1 MINAAASNRPGSI
14 PQQVQ
19 ELSIESSDTLRA
31 LSSPCRGV
39 CMEDSTAALPS
50 LPSSCTEPSLS
61 ITTFNILAPIYKRIG
76 PDENCR
82 ESDYHD
88 AWYKRNLDII
98 RMLLSN
104 DSSIICLQELWLE
117 NEELVHLYEDSLNRH
132 GYDVFTLRRTSGRG
146 DGLLTAIK
154 RDRFSVLTCKDLRFN
169 DFGDRVAQ
177 ILHLRVKVPFFRR
190 NQIAEQQMLLVNTH
204 LLFPHNSSFCLIR
217 LWQVYKIIECLEK
230 FMVEHG
236 LTPVPVI
243 LCGDWNGS
251 KRGHV
256 YKFLRSQGFVS
267 CYDSAHRY
275 KDEDAHRWISHRNHR
290 GNVCGV
296 DFIWLRNPGKTHQPL
311 SLSWK
316 EAVLGIIMAKLCE
329 AGESAKEIY
338 RQVLEMGCRLS
349 FYDLQKRLY
358 QLGFTA
364 RSAEKMVDGE
374 IKDLLQ
380 SFYIEMDDLKKYSVF
395 PPSTSTDNVITH
407 TTNSSNVKMLNCVS
421 LDANSA
427 SRYKSVLGLTIQGA
441 SLFPPLVEQG
451 MWPEDFALS
460 DHAPL
465 TVILRPRKISD

>member
-1 MINAAASNRPGSI
+1 
-14 PQQVQ
+14 
-19 ELSIESSDTLRA
+19 
-31 LSSPCRGV
+31 
-39 CMEDSTAALPS
+39 
-50 LPSSCTEPSLS
+50 
-61 ITTFNILAPIYKRIG
+61 
-76 PDENCR
+76 
-82 ESDYHD
+82 
-88 AWYKRNLDII
+88 
-98 RMLLSN
+98 
-104 DSSIICLQELWLE
+104 
-117 NEELVHLYEDSLNRH
+117 
-132 GYDVFTLRRTSGRG
+132 
-146 DGLLTAIK
+146 
-154 RDRFSVLTCKDLRFN
+154 
-169 DFGDRVAQ
+169 
-177 ILHLRVKVPFFRR
+177 
-190 NQIAEQQMLLVNTH
+190 MLLVNTH